1 MRKLVV
7 LLSVLLLVVLTG
19 TEAGIGQPYGPPYGQ
34 PNRLR
39 IVQGEPAAVCQDQ
52 SSFRSWLQAYANGNR
67 FRMREVMAQSCVIL
81 PRGARVIVLPPPM
94 DMRVWQAQ
102 SRQPMMYRVVQVRI
116 LDGVSRGYTGYMLVD
131 ELS

>member
-7 LLSVLLLVVLTG
+7 VLSVLLLVVLAGTG
-19 TEAGIGQPYGPPYGQ
+19 AGLGQPYGQ
-34 PNRLR
+34 PQRLR

-52 SSFRSWLQAYANGNR
+52 SSFRSWLQAYTNSNR
-67 FRMREVMAQSCVIL
+67 FRMREIMAESCVIL

-102 SRQPMMYRVVQVRI
+102 SRQPMMYRVVQVRV
-116 LDGVSRGYTGYMLVD
+116 LDGVSRGYTGYMLVN

>member
-1 MRKLVV
+1 MRKLVMV
-7 LLSVLLLVVLTG
+7 LSVLLLVVLTG
-19 TEAGIGQPYGPPYGQ
+19 TEAGIGQPYGQ

-52 SSFRSWLQAYANGNR
+52 SSFRSWLQAYTNGNR